1 MALNSTHPDYAA
13 NLPNWELMND
23 AYEGEAHVKSK
34 TFKYLPATQSM
45 HLDGLKL
52 PDDIGSK
59 SYAAYLTRA
68 VFPDYVSDAVE
79 MYIGL
84 LHSKP
89 PTIELPAQ
97 MEPLRERATSEGESL
112 EALLRRIN
120 EHQLVRGRL
129 GLLLDLPLNP
139 DPTQPLPYIALY
151 AGDAPINWDT
161 SNDGIDVDK
170 LNLVVLNESAP
181 VRLTNLEWTQKERYR
196 VLMLGPVVQPD
207 NGTEGTPGEQ
217 GSAVEADDP
226 TELPGV
232 DVYSQGVFEIG
243 NGASDFDPGQMRT
256 PMLRGQTLDEIP
268 FVFINSKDCLATPDN
283 PPLLGLARLCMTIYR
298 GEADYRQSLY
308 MQGQDTLVIIGGT
321 TTSVDGVD
329 GGEAQRVGAGA
340 TIKTDIGGDAKYIGV
355 SATGLP
361 EQRTALENDRK
372 VAEAKAGTMINPA
385 AGTQESGQHLT
396 TRLTAQTASLTQIA
410 KTGAGALEWLLKLA
424 ARWMGADP
432 EAVKVSPNLEF
443 TPTLLTGQEVTQ
455 LMAARTMGAPISLKS
470 LHGVFVDR
478 GLTSMTFEEE
488 LDAIAEEDAD
498 RAKRVAALPQPP
510 APPAPA
516 PAPGSDPNDPGNAPA
531 PAPEPAPAKK

>member
-161 SNDGIDVDK
+161 SNDGID
-170 LNLVVLNESAP
+170 A
-181 VRLTNLEWTQKERYR
+181 VR
-196 VLMLGPVVQPD
+196 PD
-207 NGTEGTPGEQ
+207 LPIREQ
-217 GSAVEADDP
+217 
-226 TELPGV
+226 
-232 DVYSQGVFEIG
+232 Q
-243 NGASDFDPGQMRT
+243 
-256 PMLRGQTLDEIP
+256 
-268 FVFINSKDCLATPDN
+268 LA
-283 PPLLGLARLCMTIYR
+283 
-298 GEADYRQSLY
+298 
-308 MQGQDTLVIIGGT
+308 
-321 TTSVDGVD
+321 
-329 GGEAQRVGAGA
+329 
-340 TIKTDIGGDAKYIGV
+340 
-355 SATGLP
+355 
-361 EQRTALENDRK
+361 
-372 VAEAKAGTMINPA
+372 
-385 AGTQESGQHLT
+385 
-396 TRLTAQTASLTQIA
+396 
-410 KTGAGALEWLLKLA
+410 
-424 ARWMGADP
+424 
-432 EAVKVSPNLEF
+432 
-443 TPTLLTGQEVTQ
+443 
-455 LMAARTMGAPISLKS
+455 
-470 LHGVFVDR
+470 LHGVRIIGTEMGAHAGQGEVQMR
-478 GLTSMTFEEE
+478 LRLRQPSGLGQHAREVV
-488 LDAIAEEDAD
+488 A
-498 RAKRVAALPQPP
+498 RAQYRRTVLGQRL
-510 APPAPA
+510 
-516 PAPGSDPNDPGNAPA
+516 APGC
-531 PAPEPAPAKK
+531 E